1 MKNSNTVNDNRISFG
16 RTYVN
21 SHLFYC
27 IDDFDGLKLENDKDF
42 SLKCEILDI
51 SKYENKEKAFEA
63 LEAKLKLLGLRIYT
77 VKSEMKELLKEVLNE
92 RFFNMMCD
100 TGKSYEKPKKIE
112 MKNPFHKVLN
122 NIVAIAAFDVNTDT
136 VTYYADEYIVGSQAN
151 PVFNTHCK
159 YFMTYLD
166 ISNWTFNKNTTDIN
180 GIFHNLWEL
189 KEIKLPN
196 PAEPIYLMHVPTS
209 KLENTFQNCFKL
221 EELDLSCFRFIER
234 GRENRSLTAFKQCE
248 ELKKLNVSNFLP
260 KDITYEELKE
270 QKFKNGLNRL
280 EEITVDGKTY
290 TF

>member
-1 MKNSNTVNDNRISFG
+1 MKNSNTVNKNRVSFE

-21 SHLFYC
+21 KDLFYC
-27 IDDFDGLKLENDKDF
+27 VDDFGGLKLENGKNF

-63 LEAKLKLLGLRIYT
+63 LEAKLKLLGLR
-77 VKSEMKELLKEVLNE
+77 VCAVRGEMEKSLKEILNE
-92 RFFNMMCD
+92 RFFNEMHD
-100 TGKSYEKPKKIE
+100 TDISCEKPKKIE
-112 MKNPFHKVLN
+112 MENSFKKILN
-122 NIVAIAAFDVNTDT
+122 NVVAIAAFDENTDT

-151 PVFNTHCK
+151 YVFNTHCK
-159 YFMTYLD
+159 DFMTYLD

-209 KLENTFQNCFKL
+209 KLYDTFQNCFQL
-221 EELDLSCFRFIER
+221 GELDLSCFRFVER
-234 GRENRSLTAFKQCE
+234 GREHRSLTTFKQCE
-248 ELKKLNVSNFLP
+248 KLKKLNVSNFLP
-260 KDITYEELKE
+260 KDIAYEELKE
-270 QKFKNGLNRL
+270 QRIENGLNSL
-280 EEITVDGKTY
+280 KEITVDNKIY